1 MPFYK
6 YIKGFGILA
15 RYLEKAV
22 VENPKDLKRLVT
34 REELLPT
41 VVVGGGGGGAA
52 AAAAAAAAVNTCRVP
67 HLEMSN
73 PRLSLLLDLVR
84 LYCCVLLLPSAI
96 PPSHLIQ
103 FHFPSSPLLK

>member
-41 VVVGGGGGGAA
+41 VFVVVVFVV
-52 AAAAAAAAVNTCRVP
+52 AVNTCRMP

-73 PRLSLLLDLVR
+73 PRLSLLPGLG
-84 LYCCVLLLPSAI
+84 
-96 PPSHLIQ
+96 
-103 FHFPSSPLLK
+103 